1 MRSLAFVLLLASPAF
16 AQEDA
21 PEKQQ
26 ARVLLGQGNALFERG
41 DLKGALA
48 DFRAAYAL
56 FPSPKLLVNAAA
68 AERELGDLPAAAND
82 LRRFLD
88 DSEQED
94 PFLVDKARQ
103 DLKTLEKRVG
113 RVAFTGWPTKSAF
126 EIDGRGTR
134 EVSYV
139 RPGGH
144 RLKGRAPN
152 GVEEERDASV
162 GPGDAVEVPAP
173 ARAGAA
179 PLLTGTS
186 HDTQTGG
193 AVTPKKKSRAW
204 IAGVVVGVLV
214 VAAGVGLGLG
224 FGLTQSNPQPLK
236 GDLGSYNFSMFH

>member
-1 MRSLAFVLLLASPAF
+1 MRALACVLLLASPAF

-88 DSEQED
+88 DSDQED

-113 RVAFTGWPTKSAF
+113 RVAFTGWPQKSAF
-126 EIDGRGTR
+126 EIDGRTTR

-152 GVEEERDASV
+152 GVEEERDASL
-162 GPGDAVEVPAP
+162 GPGDALDVPAP

-179 PLLTGTS
+179 PLATRENGPPA
-186 HDTQTGG
+186 GKV
-193 AVTPKKKSRAW
+193 APKKSRAW
-204 IAGVVVGVLV
+204 IAGVVIGVVV

-224 FGLTQSNPQPLK
+224 FGLNQSNPQPLK